1 MSGVSKVLTGNVFLE
16 SLLVRPDLS

>member
-16 SLLVRPDLS
+16 SLLVRSDLS